1 MFAQKR
7 DRPMRKEDNA
17 EASLKGPHVL
27 RLAMLQFTGFRRQLR
42 RILGQTISRLP
53 RGMDHEDGLRA
64 LVGQKGAR
72 GFQDGTED
80 TSGIRR

>member
-1 MFAQKR
+1 
-7 DRPMRKEDNA
+7 MRKEDNV

-27 RLAMLQFTGFRRQLR
+27 RLAMLQFTGQRRQQL

-64 LVGQKGAR
+64 LVGQKGAHGVR
-72 GFQDGTED
+72 SGAED